1 MRGSNSA
8 STASVSSN
16 VIQFSLTVPIG
27 EKISCSKS
35 YRFRPFY
42 SLLYRTS
49 CCVIMFFME
58 SSLICVK
65 LCLQGHICGS
75 ASHGMHIHLLYTCT
89 SPLIRSETSSLSSF
103 SSSFPTQKLLQSV
116 CFPSSSLKSNQI
128 SCQTSAS
135 ASSSI
140 SSSVNG
146 KAKLGLKDFIHISDF
161 EVKALLKSGDR
172 SFQPFKGKS
181 MAMIFAK
188 PSMRIRV
195 SFETGFF
202 LLGGHA
208 IYLGPD
214 DIQMGKREETRD
226 VARVLSGYNDIIM
239 ARLFAHQDIL
249 DLAKYASVPVINGLT
264 DYNHPVQIMADALT
278 IIEHVGQLEGTK
290 VVYVGDGNNIV
301 HSWLLLASVVPFY
314 FVCACPK
321 GFEPDEK
328 TVEKARKAGISKIEI
343 TNDPKEA
350 VKAANVVYSDVWA
363 SMGQQGEAEYR
374 RKVFNGFQ
382 VNEALM
388 TLAGPEAYFMHCLPA
403 ERGVEVTNGVIE
415 APNSIVF
422 PQAENRMHA
431 QNAVMLHQFGL

>member
-1 MRGSNSA
+1 MA
-8 STASVSSN
+8 A
-16 VIQFSLTVPIG
+16 
-27 EKISCSKS
+27 ISCNYSVKS
-35 YRFRPFY
+35 VVDF
-42 SLLYRTS
+42 T
-49 CCVIMFFME
+49 
-58 SSLICVK
+58 
-65 LCLQGHICGS
+65 
-75 ASHGMHIHLLYTCT
+75 
-89 SPLIRSETSSLSSF
+89 
-103 SSSFPTQKLLQSV
+103 
-116 CFPSSSLKSNQI
+116 
-128 SCQTSAS
+128 
-135 ASSSI
+135 SI
-140 SSSVNG
+140 SSSFSDQTIQRDLRFPVKFTSSDRRISCQSSPSAAPVSSLVNG
-146 KAKLGLKDFIHISDF
+146 KAKAGLKDFIHISDF
-161 EVKALLKSGDR
+161 DKDTIMKILERAAEVKALLKSGDR
-172 SFQPFKGKS
+172 SFLPFKGKT

-188 PSMRIRV
+188 PSMRTRV

-249 DLAKYASVPVINGLT
+249 DLARYATVPVVNGLT

-301 HSWLLLASVVPFY
+301 HSWLLLASVIPFH

-328 TVEKARKAGISKIEI
+328 TVEKAQSTGVSKIEI

-350 VKAANVVYSDVWA
+350 VRGADVVYSDVWA
-363 SMGQQGEAEYR
+363 SMGQKGEAEYR
-374 RKVFNGFQ
+374 RQVFEGFQ
-382 VNEALM
+382 VNEDLM
-388 TLAGPEAYFMHCLPA
+388 KLAGPKAYFMHCLPA
-403 ERGVEVTNGVIE
+403 ERGVEVTDGVIE

-431 QNAVMLHQFGL
+431 QNAIMLHVFGL